1 MCKLRTNEIVLVKVL
16 LRNQFIEET
25 TSGAEHDM
33 KKRYPHLFKPRETL
47 YQGTNSQLNSVR
59 FACWVFELNI

>member
-47 YQGTNSQLNSVR
+47 YQGTNS
-59 FACWVFELNI
+59 